1 MPDGLQQYVNLE
13 NRLVLLA
20 WLNSLLGYRSNG
32 ELLENCKTVGEGFG
46 ADGHS
51 FLYHHLIARSSQVKI
66 PPTTSHTTTRTSVS
80 IWRKS
85 TAAVLR
91 KSPCVTS
98 NTWPPFTPRSSSTA
112 CSLPNANC
120 WPT

>member
-51 FLYHHLIARSSQVKI
+51 FLYHHLIAR
-66 PPTTSHTTTRTSVS
+66 R
-80 IWRKS
+80 RGR
-85 TAAVLR
+85 LR
-91 KSPCVTS
+91 ARQRLDVVEPVGRGRD
-98 NTWPPFTPRSSSTA
+98 PQEHH
-112 CSLPNANC
+112 
-120 WPT
+120 